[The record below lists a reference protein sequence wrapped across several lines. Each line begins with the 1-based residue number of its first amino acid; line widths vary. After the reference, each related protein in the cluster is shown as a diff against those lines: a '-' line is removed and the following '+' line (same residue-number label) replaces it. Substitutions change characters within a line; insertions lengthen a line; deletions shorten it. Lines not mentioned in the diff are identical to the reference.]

1 MMDKRYTRL
10 KLKMLLLVVAGT
22 LGALAAALFLWEMVV
37 DGLLQ
42 DPFARSVL
50 WVCQNLFGCDEAGA
64 LEIYQHV
71 FRNHKGTWLLVGTI
85 LLMLGAF
92 YVAMGRF
99 IRWLDQ
105 IGAAVRQ
112 VVNETGETV
121 RLPKELRPVE
131 EDLRSI
137 QRTLGGRETEAREAE
152 QRRQDLVAFLAH
164 DLKTPLTS
172 VLGYLNLLHD
182 EPGLTAEQRAKY
194 TGIALDKAKRLEELI
209 SEFFDITRM
218 DFRTLGGNGEPIQL
232 SILLEQLVDEFY
244 PAFAGKDLTCRT
256 DIASRLVV
264 RGDPDKLARVFDNL
278 LRNAFHYSF
287 PGSTVRITGQQEADT
302 VVLTFTNEGRTIPA
316 EKLERIFDQFFRL
329 DSSRATRTGG
339 AGLGLAIAKEIIALH
354 GGTIRAASADNRI
367 TFTVRLP
374 LQGAAARNS

>member
-194 TGIALDKAKRLEELI
+194 TGIALDKARRLEEL
-209 SEFFDITRM
+209 
-218 DFRTLGGNGEPIQL
+218 LGEPFFL
-232 SILLEQLVDEFY
+232 TEKNANYRKAFDRYLASKNILLTPFLEISNTEFILKMIEENKGLSFLPRFAVEESAESGHIRVLDVIDFHASMYRQIFYHKDKWKTREMDEFIR
-244 PAFAGKDLTCRT
+244 L
-256 DIASRLVV
+256 AS
-264 RGDPDKLARVFDNL
+264 
-278 LRNAFHYSF
+278 
-287 PGSTVRITGQQEADT
+287 
-302 VVLTFTNEGRTIPA
+302 
-316 EKLERIFDQFFRL
+316 LE
-329 DSSRATRTGG
+329 
-339 AGLGLAIAKEIIALH
+339 
-354 GGTIRAASADNRI
+354 
-367 TFTVRLP
+367 
-374 LQGAAARNS
+374 